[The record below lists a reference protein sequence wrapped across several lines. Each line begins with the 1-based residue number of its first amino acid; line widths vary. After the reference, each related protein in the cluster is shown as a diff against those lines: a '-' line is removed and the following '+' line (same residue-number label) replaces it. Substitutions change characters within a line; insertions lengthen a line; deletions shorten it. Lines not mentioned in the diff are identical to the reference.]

1 MAKRNLR
8 MSPSRWSS
16 RSGLSMAFLLLPAL
30 ALMLGVAPRVQA
42 QCLSAI
48 NPVGGS
54 SNLLVLEKNTLRVIS
69 FYRYHYGNRYFEG
82 SNPSDYD
89 VISRAG
95 YNYAGLILAYG
106 NHPGHHPGKRAG
118 LFHQQNPTLQGNQRF
133 FTGKRFCL
141 HGFSL
146 RGSILKNDIDRFFIS
161 GSAGARI
168 PTPVKNR

>member
-69 FYRYHYGNRYFEG
+69 FTAIITGT
-82 SNPSDYD
+82 
-89 VISRAG
+89 VISREATLRITMSSAVRG
-95 YNYAGLILAYG
+95 ITM
-106 NHPGHHPGKRAG
+106 RA
-118 LFHQQNPTLQGNQRF
+118 
-133 FTGKRFCL
+133 
-141 HGFSL
+141 
-146 RGSILKNDIDRFFIS
+146 
-161 GSAGARI
+161 
-168 PTPVKNR
+168 